1 MQERNGP
8 PPLARGARLAWCG
21 TLAGTLVAST
31 MLPAAALIWFVA
43 QAWVGAFAGLPADLR
58 IPPDPQATRVYARDG
73 RTLLATFYAEN
84 RTDVPLARVA
94 PSMQRAVLAAEDIRF
109 YEHGAV
115 DVRSVARALVTD
127 VRGRAPIQGAST
139 LTMQYVRNVR
149 KEDPSLTPQ
158 QRRGAT
164 ADTPARKLAEMRY
177 AVALES
183 RLSKKD
189 ILERYLNIAYFGA
202 GAYGVD
208 AASRTYFDKR
218 PAELTVAEAAL
229 LAGLLQS
236 PDTDN
241 PLTGDRTRALLRR
254 GYVLGEMARAGAIST
269 ASARRLAATP
279 LALRP
284 TPTPNGCVGS
294 PGASSGAG
302 FFCAY
307 LRQWWDAQT
316 TFGAT
321 PREREDRLLRGGY
334 TVVTS
339 LDPRVQTK
347 ARREAESVYPDG
359 SRRALP
365 MAVVEPGTGRV
376 RALAV
381 NRRYGLAANPAG
393 QRDGPI
399 AGYQA
404 GSTFKL
410 FTLLAALS
418 AGLPLDTSFDA
429 PTRLRTRWPDAGPDR
444 CGDRYC
450 PENANPGWMDGH
462 RTMWDAFGRSVNTYY
477 VWLESQV
484 GPARV
489 VATPSA
495 APVTGSIPLDI
506 TGVAGDW

>member
-1 MQERNGP
+1 VQERNGP
-8 PPLARGARLAWCG
+8 PPLARAARLAWCG
-21 TLAGTLVAST
+21 TLTGTLVAST
-31 MLPAAALIWFVA
+31 MLPAAALVWFVA
-43 QAWVGAFAGLPADLR
+43 QAWVGAFACLPADLR
-58 IPPDPQATRVYARDG
+58 IPPDAQATRVYARDG

-84 RTDVPLARVA
+84 RKDVPLARVA

-164 ADTPARKLAEMRY
+164 ADTPVRKLAEMRY

-241 PLTGDRTRALLRR
+241 PLTGDRTRALMRR

-294 PGASSGAG
+294 LGAASGAG
-302 FFCAY
+302 FFCACP
-307 LRQWWDAQT
+307 AATSST
-316 TFGAT
+316 TCGT
-321 PREREDRLLRGGY
+321 PR
-334 TVVTS
+334 TT
-339 LDPRVQTK
+339 
-347 ARREAESVYPDG
+347 
-359 SRRALP
+359 
-365 MAVVEPGTGRV
+365 
-376 RALAV
+376 
-381 NRRYGLAANPAG
+381 
-393 QRDGPI
+393 
-399 AGYQA
+399 
-404 GSTFKL
+404 
-410 FTLLAALS
+410 
-418 AGLPLDTSFDA
+418 
-429 PTRLRTRWPDAGPDR
+429 AGPMW
-444 CGDRYC
+444 
-450 PENANPGWMDGH
+450 WMSTCATCA
-462 RTMWDAFGRSVNTYY
+462 RSSIGRSA
-477 VWLESQV
+477 
-484 GPARV
+484 AR
-489 VATPSA
+489 ASTPSA